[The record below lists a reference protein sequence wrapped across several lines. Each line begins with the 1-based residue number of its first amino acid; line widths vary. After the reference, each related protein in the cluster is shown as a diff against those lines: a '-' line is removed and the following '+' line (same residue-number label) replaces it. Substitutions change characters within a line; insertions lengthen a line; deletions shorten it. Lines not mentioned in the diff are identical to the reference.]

1 MAFVRK
7 LNDEYYL
14 CRRGLYGGKCRG
26 TLGDTTVYRDWFWI
40 KGKLNLNNIYFPKEI
55 VGKKIRL
62 KVELIK
68 EEDNKETEYSKTL
81 SEGSWSSYNTIVRR
95 HGGYKMI
102 PVPRKQGLELGDEI
116 KVFYKIIKKKESLAH

>member
-1 MAFVRK
+1 MVFVRK

-26 TLGDTTVYRDWFWI
+26 TLGNTAVYRDWFWI
-40 KGKLNLNNIYFPKEI
+40 KGRLNLNNIVFPKEI

-62 KVELIK
+62 KVELIE
-68 EEDNKETEYSKTL
+68 EEDKETKYSKIL